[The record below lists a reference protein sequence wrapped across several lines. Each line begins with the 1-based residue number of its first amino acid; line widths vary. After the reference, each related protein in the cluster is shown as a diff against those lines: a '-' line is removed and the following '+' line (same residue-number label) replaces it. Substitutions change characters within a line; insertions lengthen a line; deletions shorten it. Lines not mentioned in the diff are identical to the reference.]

1 MSSLESPNKDD
12 LLTATNDDSVIDV
25 DEIEVDDLL
34 NSATRLLEAVF
45 NDRPALVETSPS
57 SPRDDAIQQVQRFLS
72 SIRECAEEEDV
83 VFVEARPGNAPPAGA
98 RTTAVVDLCTPTNAD
113 DDDTESP
120 NSRVIRSRRVAGLE
134 PIQFPDLN
142 SASPNCSS
150 NLPTKRT
157 RRQPK
162 SEPVDNHT
170 INVSP
175 VRTRRDQTNSNVF
188 TPPSGGRG
196 GGGSGDLP
204 PLTCAICMESVIHRQ
219 PCSTSCGHIFCQQCI
234 MQSIRI
240 TTKCPLCNTKL
251 TRAKVHR
258 VYF

>member
-45 NDRPALVETSPS
+45 NDRPTLVETSPS

-98 RTTAVVDLCTPTNAD
+98 RTTAVVDLCTPTNNAD
-113 DDDTESP
+113 DDHSP

-134 PIQFPDLN
+134 PIQFDLN

-150 NLPTKRT
+150 KRT

-162 SEPVDNHT
+162 SEPVDKHS

-175 VRTRRDQTNSNVF
+175 VRTRRDQNNSNVY

-196 GGGSGDLP
+196 AGGGGGNGDLP

-219 PCSTSCGHIFCQQCI
+219 PTSTSCGHIFCHQCI
-234 MQSIRI
+234 IQSIRI

-251 TRAKVHR
+251 TKAKVHR